1 MGGMISFMNTF
12 FVASI
17 LICCLLVLMLIYNF
31 RQRLNTVESNYKLTL
46 DMLNNVVQKMNMIE
60 NENMSSGGYVSQQMN
75 IPYVDISEQ
84 QSTGLIQRG
93 NEDSDN
99 EYDEESDEES
109 DNDAESDEESDNDG
123 DDEESDNDGDDEE
136 SDNDGDDEESDNDGD
151 DEEQHKDGDDEEQ
164 HKDGDDEEQHK
175 DGDDEE
181 QHKDGDDGDDD
192 DDATISTEDGNE
204 IAERIESEG
213 ELDYDKMTLKQLR
226 SLVKSRGLSTS
237 VSKMKKGDA
246 LALLTM

>member
-1 MGGMISFMNTF
+1 MISFMNTF

-123 DDEESDNDGDDEE
+123 DDEE
-136 SDNDGDDEESDNDGD
+136 
-151 DEEQHKDGDDEEQ
+151 QHNDGDDEEQ

-213 ELDYDKMTLKQLR
+213 ELDYDKMTLTQLR

>member
-1 MGGMISFMNTF
+1 MISFMNTF

-136 SDNDGDDEESDNDGD
+136 SEN
-151 DEEQHKDGDDEEQ
+151 DGDDEEQ

-237 VSKMKKGDA
+237 VSKMKKSDA

>member
-1 MGGMISFMNTF
+1 MISFMNTF

-109 DNDAESDEESDNDG
+109 DNDEESDEESDNDG
-123 DDEESDNDGDDEE
+123 DDEESENDGDDEE
-136 SDNDGDDEESDNDGD
+136 SENDGD

-164 HKDGDDEEQHK
+164 HKDGDDGE
-175 DGDDEE
+175 
-181 QHKDGDDGDDD
+181 HKDGDDGDDD

>member
-93 NEDSDN
+93 NEDSD
-99 EYDEESDEES
+99 EESDNAGDDEES
-109 DNDAESDEESDNDG
+109 DNEG

-136 SDNDGDDEESDNDGD
+136 SENDGDDEESEN
-151 DEEQHKDGDDEEQ
+151 DGDDEEQ

-213 ELDYDKMTLKQLR
+213 ELDYDKMTLTQLR

-237 VSKMKKGDA
+237 VSKMKKSDA